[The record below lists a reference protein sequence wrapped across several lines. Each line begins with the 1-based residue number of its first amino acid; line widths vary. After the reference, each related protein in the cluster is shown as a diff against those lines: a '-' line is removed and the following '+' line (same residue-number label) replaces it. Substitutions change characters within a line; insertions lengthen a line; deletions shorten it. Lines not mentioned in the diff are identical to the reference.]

1 MTIQNYISDQIVSTE
16 FKNREILN
24 NGQLSLSLNNVSGKN
39 IGSILE
45 VRAFGQQVQI
55 IPRIK
60 ALFINLLRKSFFV
73 SFIVFNVL
81 IL

>member
-45 VRAFGQQVQI
+45 VRAFGQQV
-55 IPRIK
+55 
-60 ALFINLLRKSFFV
+60 
-73 SFIVFNVL
+73 
-81 IL
+81 